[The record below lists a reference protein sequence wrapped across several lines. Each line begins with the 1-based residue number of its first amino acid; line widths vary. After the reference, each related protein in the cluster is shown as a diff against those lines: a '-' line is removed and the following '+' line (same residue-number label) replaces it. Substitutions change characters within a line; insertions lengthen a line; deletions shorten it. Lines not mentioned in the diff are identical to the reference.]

1 MILVHNNLEDGYNIV
16 CNLCKGRFEYKL
28 YFNDE
33 LIYSFKDKYPPEDLP
48 KLGKINRLINK
59 ISKVKNVGTSEDIKN
74 LKNDLYEC
82 IVDNL
87 KISLRENECIFNDFH
102 QTNGCLYNHKDTIIF
117 YFMIKNVKKYKDD
130 IYEIDVIIQN
140 NVKTFKDT
148 IDNIILDLIDL
159 NLILINY
166 NNYGFIFK
174 SLVNYFLLEM

>member
-1 MILVHNNLEDGYNIV
+1 MKLIHSNLENGYDII
-16 CNLCKGRFEYKL
+16 CNLCKGKYEYKL

-33 LIYSFKDKYPPEDLP
+33 LVYSFKDKYPPEDLP

-59 ISKVKNVGTSEDIKN
+59 ITKVKNVGTSEDIRK
-74 LKNDLYEC
+74 LKNDLS
-82 IVDNL
+82 L
-87 KISLRENECIFNDFH
+87 KENECIFNDYH
-102 QTNGCLYNHKDTIIF
+102 QTNGCLYNHKDTTIF

-148 IDNIILDLIDL
+148 IDNIILDLVDL